1 MYGFLQWQFGEIAF
15 LNRMAITFGVILLL
29 MTIITILKPLKEPV
43 ILPKRTDIDL
53 TPTPQLIWLGGAV
66 IFVTLILYAIF
77 W

>member
-1 MYGFLQWQFGEIAF
+1 
-15 LNRMAITFGVILLL
+15 MAITFGVILLL

>member
-1 MYGFLQWQFGEIAF
+1 MYGILQWQFGEIAF